1 MNLPGRPKDELHS
14 AQRESGTTS
23 AGLGRRGLVAG
34 VAVLALSGGVG
45 WSWWRTRETTPQM
58 DAGDLDALWGLRFAR
73 PQGGELIMSELRGK
87 ALLINFWATWC
98 PPCIKEMPE
107 LDRFARAQGQ
117 RVQVVGLAIDRL
129 EPVQEFLTR
138 HPVSFAVGLAGMD
151 GTELAR
157 SLGNPA
163 GALPF
168 TVLLDAKG
176 RIVQRRL
183 GETRHADLEA
193 WAKLL

>member
-1 MNLPGRPKDELHS
+1 M
-14 AQRESGTTS
+14 S
-23 AGLGRRGLVAG
+23 AGLGRRGMVAG
-34 VAVLALSGGVG
+34 VGALAVSAGVG
-45 WSWWRTRETTPQM
+45 WSWWRTREAIPPM
-58 DAGDLDALWGLRFAR
+58 DADDIDALWGMRFAR
-73 PQGGELIMSELRGK
+73 PQGGELLMSEHRGK

-98 PPCIKEMPE
+98 APCIKEMPE

-117 RVQVVGLAIDRL
+117 RLQVIGLAIDRM

-138 HPVSFAVGLAGMD
+138 HPVSFAIGLAGMD
-151 GTELAR
+151 GTDLAR

-176 RIVQRRL
+176 KIVQRRL
-183 GETRHADLEA
+183 GETRQADLEA
-193 WAKLL
+193 WAKLLEAPRS

>member
-1 MNLPGRPKDELHS
+1 M
-14 AQRESGTTS
+14 S
-23 AGLGRRGLVAG
+23 AGLGRRGMVACVG
-34 VAVLALSGGVG
+34 ALAVSAGLG
-45 WSWWRTRETTPQM
+45 WSLWRTRETTPPM
-58 DAGDLDALWGLRFAR
+58 DADDIDALWGLRFAR
-73 PQGGELIMSELRGK
+73 PQGGELLMSEHRGK

-117 RVQVVGLAIDRL
+117 RVQVVGLAIDRM
-129 EPVQEFLTR
+129 EPVQDFLTR
-138 HPVSFAVGLAGMD
+138 HPVSFAIGLAGMD
-151 GTELAR
+151 GTDLAR

-176 RIVQRRL
+176 NIAQRRL
-183 GETRHADLEA
+183 GETRQADLEA
-193 WAKLL
+193 WAKLLQA